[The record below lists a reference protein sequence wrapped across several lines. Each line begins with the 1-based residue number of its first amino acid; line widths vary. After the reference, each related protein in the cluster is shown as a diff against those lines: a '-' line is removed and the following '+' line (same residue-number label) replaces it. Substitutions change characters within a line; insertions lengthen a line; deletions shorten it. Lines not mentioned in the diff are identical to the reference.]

1 MELANGSPFQEAGTA
16 VEVTKD
22 NIKVEEIDILP
33 EIFNADANSP
43 LATKQQISRATVQT
57 MSTPSGE
64 LPLLTHGDVPVFQ
77 DPSPFD
83 NLYLEPHDYLVPQ
96 TMTSLVGSEATLLIH
111 SPTPLICG
119 ELPSQVCDLWGDR
132 YDSFGQI
139 KYVEFQAFRLFSD
152 ITFRAQFW
160 T

>member
-1 MELANGSPFQEAGTA
+1 MELANGSPFREAGTT

-22 NIKVEEIDILP
+22 NIKVEETDILP

-83 NLYLEPHDYLVPQ
+83 NFYLERDDYLVPQ
-96 TMTSLVGSEATLLIH
+96 IMTSLVGPEAALLIH

-119 ELPSQVCDLWGDR
+119 ELPSQACDLWGDR

-152 ITFRAQFW
+152 IAFRAQFW